1 MLEPVNELANL
12 LEEIVKDEI
21 IKGLILISKEGRSE
35 SMVILEESVDKNK
48 LAASSATL
56 LSISSQVIEKLLD
69 QTPEYILSFTQNN
82 LVITLP
88 VNSGMV
94 LSALIAR
101 EKVESEGIEKY
112 VARIRNVS
120 DKIAETIAMA
130 EYPKKGLFVNI
141 KNAIPEAK
149 SIAILTND
157 GVPLIVHPAEEAI
170 TVSGMI
176 SAIHAISGNIIS
188 NENSDYSVIAGKE
201 GMIITH
207 QIDNSRLL
215 AVAIPKKMKIDDV
228 VAKIKMALKESESQT
243 IDMEGSA

>member
-1 MLEPVNELANL
+1 MEPVNELANL

-82 LVITLP
+82 LVITIP
-88 VNSGMV
+88 VNSSMV

-101 EKVESEGIEKY
+101 EKAESEGIEKY

-141 KNAIPEAK
+141 KSVIPEAK

-157 GVPLIVHPAEEAI
+157 GVPLMVHPAEEAI

-188 NENSDYSVIAGKE
+188 NENSDYSVIVGKE

-207 QIDNSRLL
+207 QIDNNRLL
-215 AVAIPKKMKIDDV
+215 AVAIPKKMKIEDA
-228 VAKIKMALKESESQT
+228 VAKIKIALKESESQT